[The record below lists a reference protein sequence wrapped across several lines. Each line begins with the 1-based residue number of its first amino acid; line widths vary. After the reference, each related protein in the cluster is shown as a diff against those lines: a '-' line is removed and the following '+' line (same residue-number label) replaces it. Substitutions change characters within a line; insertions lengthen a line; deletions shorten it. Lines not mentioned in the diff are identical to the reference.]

1 MVSSTPSGAIRTLR
15 RRWHNAVRTDISITD
30 RIGNGV
36 VAGFIAT
43 FAMSVLHEPVALL
56 TQAIGMR
63 APPVGLLFHFF
74 VGTLLWG
81 SVFGML
87 HDILPGP
94 SWVRGTIFS
103 AGTLLIVMLV
113 VLPSVG
119 AGWFGTRCGPF
130 APLVIAAFHLLYGAT
145 LGLIYGK
152 LVDTDEA
159 HEHEVGH
166 LHH

>member
-1 MVSSTPSGAIRTLR
+1 M
-15 RRWHNAVRTDISITD
+15 RTDISITD

-43 FAMSVLHEPVALL
+43 FAMSVLHEPVALM
-56 TQAIGMR
+56 TEAIGMR

-81 SVFGML
+81 SVFAML

-103 AGTLLIVMLV
+103 AGTFPLVMWV
-113 VLPSVG
+113 VMPSVRAG
-119 AGWFGTRCGPF
+119 AF
-130 APLVIAAFHLLYGAT
+130 AS
-145 LGLIYGK
+145 
-152 LVDTDEA
+152 
-159 HEHEVGH
+159 
-166 LHH
+166 

>member
-1 MVSSTPSGAIRTLR
+1 M
-15 RRWHNAVRTDISITD
+15 RTDISITD

-119 AGWFGTRCGPF
+119 AGWFGMRCGPF
-130 APLVIAAFHLLYGAT
+130 APFVIAAFHLLYGAT

-166 LHH
+166 LHHH

>member
-1 MVSSTPSGAIRTLR
+1 MDSSTPSGAIRAPR
-15 RRWHNAVRTDISITD
+15 RRWPSAMRTDISITD

-87 HDILPGP
+87 HDILPCP
-94 SWVRGTIFS
+94 SWARGTIFS
-103 AGTLLIVMLV
+103 AATLLIVMLV

-119 AGWFGTRCGPF
+119 AGGFGTRPGPV
-130 APLVIAAFHLLYGAT
+130 APLVLAA
-145 LGLIYGK
+145 
-152 LVDTDEA
+152 VQ
-159 HEHEVGH
+159 
-166 LHH
+166 